1 MRYCFLCQEGRTARD
16 GKQGVAVLLT
26 SKSDFGNNELKELVR
41 RQEEGKKVKEIKCL
55 RDGVAKIFALSGP
68 DCKYC

>member
-1 MRYCFLCQEGRTARD
+1 M
-16 GKQGVAVLLT
+16 AVLLT
-26 SKSDFGNNELKELVR
+26 SKSDSGNKELKELVR